1 MKVRPIGPAAPE
13 RRDEIW
19 NMKADWLQ
27 TGHGI
32 IIPQTI
38 INLSFKTSMDIFCQQ
53 NVWFCLW
60 VDSSQSKFNEKHIL
74 ISIFVGESRGVRGG
88 EKPGKVMTREITSS

>member
-19 NMKADWLQ
+19 NMKADSLQ

-60 VDSSQSKFNEKHIL
+60 VDSSQSQ
-74 ISIFVGESRGVRGG
+74 V
-88 EKPGKVMTREITSS
+88 